1 MQPLRPMISCVAR
14 LHRTMT
20 EREKFWEHTIGGNM
34 MKKSILSLALIGGLT
49 VTGLGSH
56 QADAASATSVVNLAQ
71 QGVGSAYS
79 WGQND
84 CSGFTMR
91 VFSHFGIQL
100 PHSAAAQAGYGTA
113 VSRSNLQPGDLV
125 FFNTSGGGISH
136 VGIYVGN
143 NRMIS
148 AETEKTGVR
157 ETQIFGGGASSYWE
171 PRYVTAR
178 RIATNAQTAAQQSV
192 KTVQPQKTT
201 QESATSQSSST
212 QGSNDQTQS
221 SASTDQ
227 SSSAAQTNGTQSD
240 QASTTDQTQST
251 QSSRSVTTDQTK
263 STQNDQASVNENQ
276 TSETTASTADNSNS
290 SSNET
295 SSSQTINNGVYIVQ
309 TGDTLWAISNKSG
322 ISVQKIQQINKL
334 EDTMIRPGQKIQL
347 QDPSEK
353 YTIKSGDSLWS
364 IAKEHGTT
372 VDQLMKANNLSSDL
386 IYPDDKL
393 TVSDN

>member
-1 MQPLRPMISCVAR
+1 
-14 LHRTMT
+14 
-20 EREKFWEHTIGGNM
+20 M
-34 MKKSILSLALIGGLT
+34 MKKTILSIALIGGLT

-56 QADAASATSVVNLAQ
+56 QAHAASATSVVNLAQ
-71 QGVGSAYS
+71 QGVGAAYS

-91 VFSHFGIQL
+91 VFSHLGVQL

-113 VSRSNLQPGDLV
+113 VSRSDLQPGDLV

-178 RIATNAQTAAQQSV
+178 RIATGNQPAVQQSSNV
-192 KTVQPQKTT
+192 T
-201 QESATSQSSST
+201 QQSSSAQSVT
-212 QGSNDQTQS
+212 NTQTQS
-221 SASTDQ
+221 DQ
-227 SSSAAQTNGTQSD
+227 SSSAAQTNSTQSDQSSSTAQTNSTQNDQSSSAAQTNSAQSNQSSSAAQTNSTQSD
-240 QASTTDQTQST
+240 QASATDQTKST
-251 QSSRSVTTDQTK
+251 QSSESTTTDQTK
-263 STQNDQASVNENQ
+263 STQNDQSSANDNQASK
-276 TSETTASTADNSNS
+276 TSAPKTDNSS
-290 SSNET
+290 SGSNET

-334 EDTMIRPGQKIQL
+334 EDTLIRPGQKINL
-347 QDPSEK
+347 QDPSEQ

-364 IAKEHGTT
+364 IAKEQGTT
-372 VDQLMKANNLSSDL
+372 VEQLIKTNNLSSDL

-393 TVSDN
+393 TVSDK